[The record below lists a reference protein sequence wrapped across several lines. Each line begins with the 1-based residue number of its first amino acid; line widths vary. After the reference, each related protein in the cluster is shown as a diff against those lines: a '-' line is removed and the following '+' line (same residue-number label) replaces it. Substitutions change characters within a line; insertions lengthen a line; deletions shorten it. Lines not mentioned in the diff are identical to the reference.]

1 MIETARAV
9 EAGRHGETED
19 GGISAFCPI
28 YHRAIELI
36 GSRWTGAIVRA
47 VLSGRSRFSDIAEA
61 IPGLSGRMLS
71 DRLKTLEA
79 EGIVV
84 RTVYPEIPVRVEYR
98 LTEKGQALAGVVA
111 AVTEWAAVWGLDAG
125 QAPAD
130 GAATERF
137 GATAERDG

>member
-1 MIETARAV
+1 MIETARAT
-9 EAGRHGETED
+9 ATGRHGETED
-19 GGISAFCPI
+19 GGLSAFCPI

-36 GSRWTGAIVRA
+36 GGRWTGAIVRA

-130 GAATERF
+130 AAATERC
-137 GATAERDG
+137 GASAECDG